1 MRIKYRNIV
10 RDDNNIIISG
20 SATLVK
26 NSYKPNSNGNRK
38 GNHSRQEVV
47 ERLGKVL
54 WIDPE
59 DRMKGIFNSPTRG
72 IVHFDLSSDCFTEVS
87 PSDERLAGT
96 KVQDGEACIHVSFG
110 NSYLF
115 FSELCKTPF
124 MSVLRNS
131 FGENKSFYQK
141 VLAHVAHDCLR
152 NEAAIKCG
160 DYLRQDVLSCVLQDI
175 SCSTLN
181 CDSPYFREMSDD
193 RLKVRFFKTL
203 VTEMRKQN
211 PEFGRGCYVDS
222 TPLPGEAENNP
233 FNALSSHGTDGAQ
246 IQSRLVLVLDIQ
258 TNIPLWFE
266 IIPANVLDKST
277 LQSISADVKAT
288 LDVTIFMFALDA
300 GYARRELFEAF
311 NRNNSMAEDDSGN
324 LRERSVLVRMP
335 AAAGYPFNELYVT
348 CKPNIHKGSYIFD
361 YEHHTFFGQC
371 VEIALFDQP
380 EYAYVFVDKT
390 QADDLIRNWR
400 EENWDEWTGLT
411 ESQQDWYQVKNGFF
425 ILIGNKEQTPKEAL
439 VDYRSRAR
447 IESFFRDA
455 KAYLKIL
462 PMAKW
467 NKQTVKGKIFHD
479 IIETIIYRAYR
490 KSIAPAHMTMSGL
503 NVCLDSW
510 ECFRKTSALLE
521 LKTPNIQ
528 VREALEKLG
537 YAIPGHIEIEDLRRE
552 ILEGVPMSRIPVTQ
566 RTKRNTVKNVC
577 LSPDEKLAAQEKEKN
592 DRLRKQAEDRKSKA
606 DARAEE
612 KFLKAENKARTSL
625 NKALTKAKEK
635 LEKLCD
641 RCAPG
646 NRDKVMAEIANMTDS
661 AKKTYDDALSAAK
674 ESFEKA
680 KKEALS
686 EYEQSIKDLKYQ

>member
-10 RDDNNIIISG
+10 RNDNNVIISG

-59 DRMKGIFNSPTRG
+59 DNMKGIFNSPTRG

-96 KVQDGEACIHVSFG
+96 KVHNGEACIHVSFG

-160 DYLRQDVLSCVLQDI
+160 DFLRQDVLSCVLEDI

-181 CDSPYFREMSDD
+181 CDSPYFKEMADD

-203 VTEMRKQN
+203 ITEMRKEN

-233 FNALSSHGTDGAQ
+233 FNALSSHGTDGSQ

-266 IIPANVLDKST
+266 VIPANVLDKST

-311 NRNNSMAEDDSGN
+311 NRNNSMAKDDSGN

-335 AAAGYPFNELYVT
+335 AATGYPFNELYVT
-348 CKPNIHKGSYIFD
+348 CKPNIHKGAYVFD
-361 YEHHTFFGQC
+361 YEHHTFFGQR
-371 VEIALFDQP
+371 VEITLFDQP

-439 VDYRSRAR
+439 IDYRSRVR

-462 PMAKW
+462 PLAKW

-510 ECFRKTSALLE
+510 ECFRKSNALLE
-521 LKTPNIQ
+521 LKTPNLQ

-552 ILEGVPMSRIPVTQ
+552 IIEGVPMSCIPVTQ
-566 RTKRNTVKNVC
+566 RTKRNTVKTVC

-606 DARAEE
+606 EARAEE
-612 KFLKAENKARTSL
+612 KFLKAEKKAKESL
-625 NKALTKAKEK
+625 NKALLKAKEK

-641 RCAPG
+641 SCAPE

-661 AKKTYDDALSAAK
+661 AKKTYD
-674 ESFEKA
+674 
-680 KKEALS
+680 EALS
-686 EYEQSIKDLKYQ
+686 VAKE